1 MQRTCPHLI
10 WTLLTRPSSKYLN
23 SEVYGLDLV
32 NIQPEK

>member
-1 MQRTCPHLI
+1 M
-10 WTLLTRPSSKYLN
+10 WTMLTRPDSKYLN